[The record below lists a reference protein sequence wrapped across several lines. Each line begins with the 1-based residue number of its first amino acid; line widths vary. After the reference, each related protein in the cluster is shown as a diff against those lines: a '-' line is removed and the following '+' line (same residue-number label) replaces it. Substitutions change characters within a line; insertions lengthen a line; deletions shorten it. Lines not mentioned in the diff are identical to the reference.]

1 MIKSTRYEPTFG
13 QPRLSRESAMTHSIV
28 IDGKT
33 YSRKQALEILLREH
47 LSLACCTASFQAQM
61 EQTLTELGEG
71 DGVPCYC
78 RYCAEH
84 LVDYNE
90 DFTSSNTEN
99 EARYQELEF
108 AMAVSA

>member
-1 MIKSTRYEPTFG
+1 MTNRQEHESHFG
-13 QPRLSRESAMTHSIV
+13 QPRLSRESALTHNIV

-33 YSRKQALEILLREH
+33 YSRKQALVILLREH

-61 EQTLTELGEG
+61 EQTLAELGEG